1 MNTITT
7 AARDAQY
14 QFWLHESLERVAQ
27 AGESGDPQVLE
38 AARQAYWE
46 LATAIEQM
54 EQEPA

>member
-14 QFWLHESLERVAQ
+14 QLWLHESLERVAQ

-46 LATAIEQM
+46 LATEVERL
-54 EQEPA
+54 EQEQA